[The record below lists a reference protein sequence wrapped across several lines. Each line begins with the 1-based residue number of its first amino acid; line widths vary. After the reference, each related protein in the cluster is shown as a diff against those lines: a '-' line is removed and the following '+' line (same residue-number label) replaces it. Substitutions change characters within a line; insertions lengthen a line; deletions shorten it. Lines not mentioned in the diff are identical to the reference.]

1 MFLRVLFFFCFFSV
15 FSQKSNTSFKKNK
28 KDAII
33 KIGIQAYYDKDSF
46 LLNKSSKQLYTIY
59 QLEQDSFALAK
70 YYHYKAL
77 THRIKFNN
85 DSAYYNYHVSKNI
98 SRNLKDSIQVGR
110 RLLSMAVL
118 QRNAKD
124 YLGSEINS
132 IEALH
137 YLKPN
142 KESYKF
148 IVNIYN
154 NLGIVSEELNQD
166 KESIKYYNLAIK
178 TRNLTEQNEWKEK
191 RYLYLINNLGLL
203 YQRNNNNKKA
213 ITYFQKGLDFDS
225 IRQKYTLHYALLLEN
240 LAASNFLLGNK
251 SKVLQQYNDVLEIRK
266 KQKEYSELSTTH
278 LNIADY
284 YKDLK
289 QKTKAKLHANKA
301 LKYAKKTHNNNRW
314 LEALKNLSELT
325 TGKESK
331 AYLLEYITLN
341 DSLFQKERQL
351 KNQFAKI
358 RYETDKKEKENSV
371 LKTENEKKQAQI
383 AYHKQQQTIGWLAAA
398 SILLLLILSITFFL
412 QRRRKL
418 LYQAQLEAARARE
431 NERQQ
436 IAKSLHDEVAGDLR
450 MLHNKLEKSN
460 LIEEAQKLNNVKDNV
475 RNLSH
480 QLSSVSFDEVSFKDQ
495 IINLVSDYFELD
507 FKISV
512 NGLHEYEWQYINDAI
527 KRLLYL
533 GIRESIQNCK
543 KYAQA
548 SKIIINLTVQ
558 KNYVLLNITDN
569 GIGFDT
575 KISKKG
581 IGLRNLQERV
591 EDLNGTLNISSE
603 IGSGTKTNIQIP
615 LNAWTNKNT
624 PS

>member
-1 MFLRVLFFFCFFSV
+1 MRFIFFFLFFINLTYSQQTDSLPKNDKLKVIELGLSAFFDNDTITLK
-15 FSQKSNTSFKKNK
+15 KS
-28 KDAII
+28 
-33 KIGIQAYYDKDSF
+33 Y
-46 LLNKSSKQLYTIY
+46 KQLLDFHQKDT
-59 QLEQDSFALAK
+59 DSTLLAK
-70 YYHYKAL
+70 HYQYKAMFYEL
-77 THRIKFNN
+77 KYKK
-85 DSAYYNYHVSKNI
+85 DSAYYFYHQSKNI
-98 SRNLKDSIQVGR
+98 SKKTGDSLAVGR
-110 RLLSMAVL
+110 RLLSIAFL
-118 QRNAKD
+118 QREAKD

-132 IEALH
+132 IEALQ
-137 YLKPN
+137 YLEPIKSNKYLIAQYNLLGLTSSDLKKKEAEFYYKKALKINKSIPSYN
-142 KESYKF
+142 RKESDF
-148 IVNIYN
+148 
-154 NLGIVSEELNQD
+154 
-166 KESIKYYNLAIK
+166 
-178 TRNLTEQNEWKEK
+178 
-191 RYLYLINNLGLL
+191 LYIINNLGLL
-203 YQRNNNNKKA
+203 FQRKNNHIKA
-213 ITYFQKGLDFDS
+213 ISYFKKGLAFDS
-225 IRQKYTLHYALLLEN
+225 IKQKYPREYAYLLEN
-240 LAASNFLLGNK
+240 FAASNFLLGNK
-251 SKVLQQYNDVLEIRK
+251 KNVLNQYLVVLNIRK
-266 KQKEYSELSTTH
+266 KLNDYKELSLTH
-278 LNIADY
+278 LNISDY
-284 YKDLK
+284 YKELNQKKLAK
-289 QKTKAKLHANKA
+289 QHAYKA
-301 LKYAKKTHNNNRW
+301 LNYSKQTLYNEKW
-314 LEALKNLSELT
+314 LEALKTLSELT
-325 TGKESK
+325 TGEQSK
-331 AYLLEYITLN
+331 QYLQEYISLN

-358 RYETDKKEKENSV
+358 RYETGKKEKENAV

-383 AYHKQQQTIGWLAAA
+383 AYHQQQETIGWLTSA

-412 QRRRKL
+412 HRRKKL

-450 MLHNKLEKSN
+450 MLHQKLEKSN
-460 LIEEAQKLNNVKDNV
+460 LLTEAKKLNNVKENV

-512 NGLHEYEWQYINDAI
+512 NGLHEYEWQEVNSPI

-548 SKIIINLTVQ
+548 SKINIDLTIQ
-558 KNYVLLNITDN
+558 KNYVLLNISDN

-603 IGSGTKTNIQIP
+603 IGNGTKTNIQIP
-615 LNAWTNKNT
+615 LNA
-624 PS
+624 